1 MINRELWVRGE
12 KGARDYLEKKGYKI
26 LAANY
31 KTKVGEID
39 LIAADKGTLVFV
51 EVKARTSDAFGQPI
65 EAVTP
70 YKVRK
75 IVLVAKQFMLQKRV
89 GDVPVR
95 FDVIEILGDRL
106 RHTENAFTLNDA
118 AIYFKY

>member
-118 AIYFKY
+118 AIYFRY